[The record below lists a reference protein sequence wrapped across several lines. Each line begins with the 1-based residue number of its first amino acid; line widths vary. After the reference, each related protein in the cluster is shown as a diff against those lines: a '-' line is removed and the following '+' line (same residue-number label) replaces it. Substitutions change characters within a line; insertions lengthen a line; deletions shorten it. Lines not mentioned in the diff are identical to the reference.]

1 MRGDKDYRNTHAQ
14 FCELLLKIKSTHLRQ
29 PDIKNQAARIGGA
42 WSFEKLLAGCKSL
55 GTKADRLDE
64 ILNRLT
70 HSPVVIDD
78 VHSGNNR
85 GLHARASDPPG
96 RVK

>member
-1 MRGDKDYRNTHAQ
+1 MCGDKNDRNTHAQ
-14 FCELLLKIKSTHLRQ
+14 FRQFLLKIKSTHLWQ
-29 PDIKNQAARIGGA
+29 PDVKNQAARICGS
-42 WSFEKLLAGCKSL
+42 WSFEKLLAGCKNL

-78 VHSGNNR
+78 VHSGNNC
-85 GLHARASDPPG
+85 GLHARASAPPG